1 MTSSILKYCEKNGV
15 SCIFLDFF
23 GTIVKR
29 DCGPEEIK
37 FLWAKT
43 LAHRLKYAVD
53 EEQLIFLRKKSEKAV
68 ITRAESGEFNYIELC
83 DEIFRRIIK
92 LDSSFGNRYSVDEF
106 YKISHDVEIQVELM
120 SQSFFSDTIRLIQ
133 QAQEKGIRINVISD
147 FYLGQ
152 ADLRIF
158 LSKEKAGQKVDH
170 IFVSSDYRTSKHLG
184 GLYKRAC
191 EQLGIS
197 SKQCIMVGDNLKVDV
212 QNAERFGIKGFLVNQ
227 SEGERSRE
235 KLELAIT
242 EIAKSNISG
251 MLGYSNYCFLLFLYA
266 ERLYKTLIREGV
278 QHIYFLSR
286 EGEFLKKLFDLYLS
300 KRKEEEICTHY
311 LYVSRKATYPAT
323 LKPLDNERFSLLRKY
338 AQFSISDFLE
348 NIGMS
353 DAVTKLGL
361 EQTEVDQPIDDFF
374 NSPAFYKLCSM
385 EDFQTLYEDS
395 RTQYRARFKRYCEQ
409 EGLLAERTIAIA
421 DVGWSGTMQDNICS
435 VIGNANCLGVYIG
448 VINSAYI
455 SSKNK
460 KLGLIFSENPVDSK
474 DLSLWSY
481 DHVFLERILCAS
493 HGATDHYEGQE
504 GNTVSPVLK
513 EYTSE
518 VENYER
524 IKPVQSMILQKFVQL
539 CDCFKTS
546 CYSAENLYELF
557 LNVHLRTIFV
567 VNNKQLELQKNTLKG
582 QMQNFG
588 HLTTAGDS
596 IKRTFS
602 KTNIIRKAWHN
613 LRVLKNKEVMFR
625 ILLNYNQ
632 KMAIR
637 LIYYAYYA
645 KMCKKRKM

>member
-1 MTSSILKYCEKNGV
+1 MISSILKYCEENGIK
-15 SCIFLDFF
+15 CIFLDFF

-29 DCGPEEIK
+29 DCAPEEIK

-53 EEQLIFLRKKSEKAV
+53 EEQLIFLRRKSEKAV

-83 DEIFRRIIK
+83 DEIFRRIVK
-92 LDSSFGNRYSVDEF
+92 LDSNFGHRYSLDEF
-106 YKISHDVEIQVELM
+106 YKIAHDVEIQVELM
-120 SQSFFSDTIRLIQ
+120 SQSFFADTIDLIDK
-133 QAQEKGIRINVISD
+133 AQEKGIHINVISD
-147 FYLGQ
+147 SYLSQ
-152 ADLRIF
+152 TDLRIF
-158 LSKEKAGQKVDH
+158 LSKERAGQKVDN

-184 GLYKRAC
+184 GLYKCAC
-191 EQLGIS
+191 EQLRLNN
-197 SKQCIMVGDNLKVDV
+197 KQCIMVGDNLKSDV
-212 QNAERFGIKGFLVNQ
+212 QNAEMLGIKGFLVNQ
-227 SEGERSRE
+227 SEGERTRE
-235 KLELAIT
+235 KLESTIT
-242 EIAKSNISG
+242 EIEKSNISG
-251 MLGYSNYCFLLFLYA
+251 VLGYSNYCFLLYLYA

-300 KRKEEEICTHY
+300 RHKEEKIYTHY
-311 LYVSRKATYPAT
+311 LYVSRKATYPVT
-323 LKPLDNERFSLLRKY
+323 LESLEKERFNLLRKY
-338 AQFSISDFLE
+338 AQFSIRDFLE
-348 NIGMS
+348 NIGMP

-361 EQTEVDQPIDDFF
+361 EQTEIDQPIDNFF
-374 NSPAFYKLCSM
+374 NSPTFYKLCAM

-395 RTQYRARFKRYCEQ
+395 RIRYKALFKKYCEQ
-409 EGLLAERTIAIA
+409 EGILAEPTIAIA

-435 VIGNANCLGVYIG
+435 VIGNVNCLGVYIG

-455 SSKNK
+455 SGQDK

-493 HGATDHYEGQE
+493 HGATDHYEEQE
-504 GNTVSPVLK
+504 GKMVSPVLK
-513 EYTSE
+513 EYASE
-518 VENYER
+518 AENYER
-524 IKPVQSMILQKFVQL
+524 IKPVQTMILQKFIQL
-539 CDCFKTS
+539 CDCFETS

-557 LNVHLRTIFV
+557 LNAHLRTIFV
-567 VNNKQLELQKNTLKG
+567 VNNEQLELQKNTLKG

-602 KTNIIRKAWHN
+602 KTNIIRKALHN

-632 KMAIR
+632 KIAIR

-645 KMCKKRKM
+645 KLRKKRKM